1 MKKTVTQSTL
11 EAASQIDEK
20 SAEIQKRKYIL
31 LVKSLK
37 RYWWN

>member
-1 MKKTVTQSTL
+1 MKKAVTQSTL

-20 SAEIQKRKYIL
+20 LAEIQKRKYIL

-37 RYWWN
+37 RY